1 MYINKSL
8 KKYLDDLASK
18 KSTPGGGS
26 AAGLLGTLGVSL
38 ISMVSHFSGGVGEPV
53 LNIKSRLTRL
63 IDEDILGFQ
72 KVIKAYQMPH
82 KDPAQK
88 SKRTEAIQKALGQA
102 LSPPLNVCLLC
113 HEAIQICRSLL
124 EKANINLISDLGVS
138 AVFLEAAFH
147 SAYLNVRINLKYLKD
162 EKIVEEVNQILKPLA
177 EEIVTYRQ
185 AIYQEVSERMD
196 RK

>member
-1 MYINKSL
+1 MYKDAL
-8 KKYLDDLASK
+8 EKYLNDLASK

-26 AAGLLGTLGVSL
+26 AAGLVGALGVSL
-38 ISMVSHFSGGVGEPV
+38 ISMVSHFSGGVREPV
-53 LNIKSRLTRL
+53 LNIKSRLTEL

-72 KVIKAYQMPH
+72 KVIKAYRMPD
-82 KDPAQK
+82 KNPAQK
-88 SKRTEAIQKALGQA
+88 SRRTEAIQKALRQA

-124 EKANINLISDLGVS
+124 EEANINLISDLGVS
-138 AVFLEAAFH
+138 AVFLEAGFQ
-147 SAYLNVRINLKYLKD
+147 SAYLNVKINLKYLKD

-177 EEIVTYRQ
+177 KEIVTYRQ

-196 RK
+196 KK